1 MRFLTRILMSD
12 KNASPSQA
20 GEDQMNKQPNDAV
33 QNESPKP
40 PGLMPKHVQSWVI
53 IGIAVLMLL
62 IMWLTGG
69 KKAPGATRT
78 AAPVV
83 QPPPTLEVNEAK
95 ILDLQNRIQEL
106 QKEQQ
111 AAIVAQQKHLLGA
124 LPPDSQPPA
133 HLYAGDAPPP
143 PPPPDPIQVERQR
156 RNYTSLFASNVA
168 LSYRK
173 GASGPA
179 PASAADVR
187 DGADVHNPAAVAPA
201 PDLNQLAQLLQVP
214 IPLPPQVSQQ
224 PTPSTQSP
232 QSGAN
237 NTPPP
242 QPSLTAS
249 SVKDAGKAREPNTH
263 VVFEGTVLEA
273 VLINRLDGEFSGPVK
288 CLLTTD
294 LYSHDRQHV
303 LIPAGTKILGE
314 AKRVEAFGQSR
325 LAVIFHRLIMP
336 NGFSVNLDQ
345 FKGLNQ
351 IGETGLRDKVNNHY
365 ARIFGAS
372 LAIGALGGV
381 AQIGTGNA
389 FTQSGTDRMREGVGQ
404 SLAQS
409 SERILD
415 KFLNILPTLTIRE
428 GHRVKVYLAGDLFL
442 PEYQAV
448 ATSPNF

>member
-1 MRFLTRILMSD
+1 MSD
-12 KNASPSQA
+12 KNASPA
-20 GEDQMNKQPNDAV
+20 HAEEDEMNKQPNDAV

-83 QPPPTLEVNEAK
+83 QPPPPLEVNEAK

-173 GASGPA
+173 AASGPA

-187 DGADVHNPAAVAPA
+187 DGAGVQNPAAVAPA

-214 IPLPPQVSQQ
+214 IPFPPQVSQQ

-237 NTPPP
+237 TPPP
-242 QPSLTAS
+242 QPSPTAT
-249 SVKDAGKAREPNTH
+249 SVKDASKAREPNTH

-351 IGETGLRDKVNNHY
+351 IGETGLRDRVNNHY
-365 ARIFGAS
+365 GRIFGAS

-389 FTQSGTDRMREGVGQ
+389 FTQSSTDRMREGVGQ

>member
-1 MRFLTRILMSD
+1 MTD
-12 KNASPSQA
+12 KIAGPSHA
-20 GEDQMNKQPNDAV
+20 GEDEMNKQPNDAV

-62 IMWLTGG
+62 IMWFTGG
-69 KKAPGATRT
+69 KKAPEATRT
-78 AAPVV
+78 TAPVV
-83 QPPPTLEVNEAK
+83 QPPPPLEVNEAK

-111 AAIVAQQKHLLGA
+111 AAILAQQNHLLGA

-133 HLYAGDAPPP
+133 HLYAGEAPPP
-143 PPPPDPIQVERQR
+143 PPPPDPIQIERQR
-156 RNYTSLFASNVA
+156 RTYTSLFASNVA

-173 GASGPA
+173 GANS
-179 PASAADVR
+179 ASSADVR
-187 DGADVHNPAAVAPA
+187 DGADSQNPAAVAPA

-214 IPLPPQVSQQ
+214 VPFLPQTPQQ
-224 PTPSTQSP
+224 PTPSTP
-232 QSGAN
+232 NAPT
-237 NTPPP
+237 NTPSPT
-242 QPSLTAS
+242 PSPTPS
-249 SVKDAGKAREPNTH
+249 SAKDAGKAREPNTH
-263 VVFEGTVLEA
+263 VLFEGTVLEA
-273 VLINRLDGEFSGPVK
+273 VLINRLDGEFSGPVN

-294 LYSHDRQHV
+294 VYSHDRQHL

-314 AKRVEAFGQSR
+314 AKKVEAFGQSR
-325 LAVIFHRLIMP
+325 LAVFFHRLIMP
-336 NGFSVNLDQ
+336 NGFSVSLDQ

-365 ARIFGAS
+365 GRIFGAS

-381 AQIGTGNA
+381 AQVGTGNA
-389 FTQSGTDRMREGVGQ
+389 FTQSNTDRMREGFGQ

-415 KFLNILPTLTIRE
+415 RFLNILPTLTIRE

-442 PEYQAV
+442 PDYRPEI
-448 ATSPNF
+448 TSPKR

>member
-1 MRFLTRILMSD
+1 MSD
-12 KNASPSQA
+12 KNASPRHA
-20 GEDQMNKQPNDAV
+20 GEDDMNKQPNDAV

-83 QPPPTLEVNEAK
+83 QPPPPLEVNEAK

-111 AAIVAQQKHLLGA
+111 AAILAQQKHLLGA

-133 HLYAGDAPPP
+133 HLYAGEAPPP

-156 RNYTSLFASNVA
+156 RSYTSLFASNVA

-173 GASGPA
+173 GASGA
-179 PASAADVR
+179 ASASAADVR
-187 DGADVHNPAAVAPA
+187 DGADSQNPTAVAPT

-214 IPLPPQVSQQ
+214 IPFLPQPSQQ
-224 PTPSTQSP
+224 STPSAQPP

-237 NTPPP
+237 NTLSPPP
-242 QPSLTAS
+242 SPTAS
-249 SVKDAGKAREPNTH
+249 STKDAGKAREPNTH
-263 VVFEGTVLEA
+263 VLFEGTVLEA

-294 LYSHDRQHV
+294 VYSHDLQHL

-325 LAVIFHRLIMP
+325 LAVFFHRLIMP
-336 NGFSVNLDQ
+336 NGFSVSLDQ

-365 ARIFGAS
+365 GRIFGAS
-372 LAIGALGGV
+372 LAIGALGGI

-389 FTQSGTDRMREGVGQ
+389 FTQSSTDRMREGAGQ

-442 PEYQAV
+442 PEYQPG

>member
-1 MRFLTRILMSD
+1 MTD
-12 KNASPSQA
+12 KNASPSHA
-20 GEDQMNKQPNDAV
+20 REDEMNKQPNDAIH
-33 QNESPKP
+33 NESPKP

-83 QPPPTLEVNEAK
+83 QPPPPLEVNEAK

-111 AAIVAQQKHLLGA
+111 AAILAQQKHLLGA
-124 LPPDSQPPA
+124 VPPDSQSPA
-133 HLYAGDAPPP
+133 YLYGGDAPPP

-173 GASGPA
+173 GTSSTNSVPSTDG
-179 PASAADVR
+179 R
-187 DGADVHNPAAVAPA
+187 DGADSQNPLPITPA
-201 PDLNQLAQLLQVP
+201 PDLNQLAHLLQVP
-214 IPLPPQVSQQ
+214 VPFPPQPQQ
-224 PTPSTQSP
+224 PTPSTPSATANAPSP
-232 QSGAN
+232 
-237 NTPPP
+237 TPPP
-242 QPSLTAS
+242 TS
-249 SVKDAGKAREPNTH
+249 SSTKDAGKAREPNTH
-263 VVFEGTVLEA
+263 VLFEGSVLEA
-273 VLINRLDGEFSGPVK
+273 VLINRLDGEFSGPVN

-294 LYSHDRQHV
+294 VYSHNRQHL

-314 AKRVEAFGQSR
+314 AKRVEAFGQAR
-325 LAVIFHRLIMP
+325 LAVFFHRLIMP
-336 NGFSVNLDQ
+336 NGFSVSLDQ

-365 ARIFGAS
+365 GRIFGAS
-372 LAIGALGGV
+372 LAIGALGGI

-389 FTQSGTDRMREGVGQ
+389 FTQSSTDRMREGFGQ

-415 KFLNILPTLTIRE
+415 RFLNILPTLTIRE

-442 PEYQAV
+442 PEYQAG
-448 ATSPNF
+448 ATSPKF

>member
-1 MRFLTRILMSD
+1 MTD
-12 KNASPSQA
+12 KNASPSHA
-20 GEDQMNKQPNDAV
+20 GEDEMNKQPNDAI

-69 KKAPGATRT
+69 KKAPGAART

-83 QPPPTLEVNEAK
+83 QPPPPMEVNEAK

-111 AAIVAQQKHLLGA
+111 AAILAQQKHLLGA
-124 LPPDSQPPA
+124 VPPDSQSPA
-133 HLYAGDAPPP
+133 YLYGGDAPPP
-143 PPPPDPIQVERQR
+143 PPQPDPIQVERQR

-173 GASGPA
+173 GASNPHSV
-179 PASAADVR
+179 PSADVGDR
-187 DGADVHNPAAVAPA
+187 TDSLNPVAVTPAA
-201 PDLNQLAQLLQVP
+201 DLNQLAQLLQVP
-214 IPLPPQVSQQ
+214 VPFPPHPPQQTTPSATANAPSPTPP
-224 PTPSTQSP
+224 PTPSST
-232 QSGAN
+232 
-237 NTPPP
+237 
-242 QPSLTAS
+242 
-249 SVKDAGKAREPNTH
+249 KDAGKAREPNTH
-263 VVFEGTVLEA
+263 VVFEGSVLEA
-273 VLINRLDGEFSGPVK
+273 VLINRLDGEFSGPVN

-294 LYSHDRQHV
+294 VYSRNRQHL

-325 LAVIFHRLIMP
+325 LAVFFHRLIMP
-336 NGFSVNLDQ
+336 NGFSVSLDQ

-365 ARIFGAS
+365 GRIFGAS
-372 LAIGALGGV
+372 LAIGALGGI

-389 FTQSGTDRMREGVGQ
+389 FTQSSTDRMREGFGQ
-404 SLAQS
+404 SLGHS

-415 KFLNILPTLTIRE
+415 RFLNILPTLTIRE

-442 PEYQAV
+442 PEYQAR
-448 ATSPNF
+448 ATSPKF

>member
-1 MRFLTRILMSD
+1 MSD
-12 KNASPSQA
+12 KNPSPGHA
-20 GEDQMNKQPNDAV
+20 GEDEMNKQPNDGV

-83 QPPPTLEVNEAK
+83 QPPPPLEVNEAK

-111 AAIVAQQKHLLGA
+111 AAILAQQKHLLGA

-133 HLYAGDAPPP
+133 HLYAGEAPPP

-179 PASAADVR
+179 LASATDVR
-187 DGADVHNPAAVAPA
+187 DGADAQNPAAVAPA

-214 IPLPPQVSQQ
+214 IPLPPQPSQQ
-224 PTPSTQSP
+224 PTPNTPSA
-232 QSGAN
+232 AN
-237 NTPPP
+237 NPPAPTPPP
-242 QPSLTAS
+242 TPSTT
-249 SVKDAGKAREPNTH
+249 KDAGKAREPNTH
-263 VVFEGTVLEA
+263 VLFEGTVLEA

-294 LYSHDRQHV
+294 VYSHDRQHL

-325 LAVIFHRLIMP
+325 LAVFFHRLIMP
-336 NGFSVNLDQ
+336 NGFSVSLDQ

-365 ARIFGAS
+365 GRIFGAS

-389 FTQSGTDRMREGVGQ
+389 FTQSSTDRMREGVGQ

-442 PEYQAV
+442 PEYQEGAS
-448 ATSPNF
+448 SPNF

>member
-1 MRFLTRILMSD
+1 MRLMTRFFMTG
-12 KNASPSQA
+12 K
-20 GEDQMNKQPNDAV
+20 EDEMNKQPNDAV

-40 PGLMPKHVQSWVI
+40 PGLMPKHIQSWII

-62 IMWLTGG
+62 IMWFTGG
-69 KKAPGATRT
+69 KKTPGATRT
-78 AAPVV
+78 AAPVL
-83 QPPPTLEVNEAK
+83 QPPPPVEVNEAK

-111 AAIVAQQKHLLGA
+111 AAILAQQKHLLGA
-124 LPPDSQPPA
+124 VPPDPQMAIHPYSGEV
-133 HLYAGDAPPP
+133 LPP

-156 RNYTSLFASNVA
+156 RSYVSLFASNVA

-173 GASGPA
+173 EHPGGATTPS
-179 PASAADVR
+179 ADVR
-187 DGADVHNPAAVAPA
+187 QSADPQNPAAIVPV

-214 IPLPPQVSQQ
+214 VPFPPPAPQSSTPNIQPQ
-224 PTPSTQSP
+224 SRDEARTPTPQSSP
-232 QSGAN
+232 
-237 NTPPP
+237 TV
-242 QPSLTAS
+242 TAT
-249 SVKDAGKAREPNTH
+249 KDAGKAQEPNTH
-263 VVFEGTVLEA
+263 VLFEGTVLEV
-273 VLINRLDGEFSGPVK
+273 VLVNRLDGDFSGPVK

-294 LYSHDRQHV
+294 VYSHDRQHL

-314 AKRVEAFGQSR
+314 TKKVEAFGQSR
-325 LAVIFHRLIMP
+325 LAVFFHRLIMP

-365 ARIFGAS
+365 GRIFGAS

-389 FTQSGTDRMREGVGQ
+389 FTQSSTDRMREGFGQ

-428 GHRVKVYLAGDLFL
+428 GHRIKVYLAGDLFL
-442 PEYQAV
+442 PEYQPGAF
-448 ATSPNF
+448 SPHL

>member
-1 MRFLTRILMSD
+1 MTRLVMTD
-12 KNASPSQA
+12 KKASPGPA
-20 GEDQMNKQPNDAV
+20 GEDEMNKQPNDAV
-33 QNESPKP
+33 QNELPKP

-78 AAPVV
+78 PAPVV
-83 QPPPTLEVNEAK
+83 QPPPPLEVNEAK

-111 AAIVAQQKHLLGA
+111 AAILAQQKHLVGA

-133 HLYAGDAPPP
+133 HLYAGDAPPS

-156 RNYTSLFASNVA
+156 RNYTSLFASNLA

-173 GASGPA
+173 RAADTNSAS
-179 PASAADVR
+179 SADVR
-187 DGADVHNPAAVAPA
+187 DGAESQNPAAVTPP

-214 IPLPPQVSQQ
+214 VPFLPQPPQQ
-224 PTPSTQSP
+224 PTPSTP
-232 QSGAN
+232 NGPN

-242 QPSLTAS
+242 QPSQTAS
-249 SVKDAGKAREPNTH
+249 SSKGAGKAREPNTH
-263 VVFEGTVLEA
+263 VLFEGTILEA

-294 LYSHDRQHV
+294 VYSHDRQHL

-325 LAVIFHRLIMP
+325 LAVFFHRLIMP
-336 NGFSVNLDQ
+336 NGFSVSLDQ

-351 IGETGLRDKVNNHY
+351 IGETGLRDNVNNHY
-365 ARIFGAS
+365 GRIFGAS

-381 AQIGTGNA
+381 AETGTGNA
-389 FTQSGTDRMREGVGQ
+389 FTQSSTDRMREGVGQ

-442 PEYQAV
+442 PEYQAG
-448 ATSPNF
+448 ASSPNF